1 MALLWH
7 IRIFIEPITAHFS
20 VVPFPIFTFT
30 VALQYVALQYVSA
43 IGIELSFRKFCHTC
57 AWGYTYTCTSYEGLD
72 LTKQISRKVFHPIH
86 TLSPYSRRRYH
97 GGLYFLKKFTILI

>member
-7 IRIFIEPITAHFS
+7 IRIFIDPITAHFS

-43 IGIELSFRKFCHTC
+43 IGIELAFREKH
-57 AWGYTYTCTSYEGLD
+57 A
-72 LTKQISRKVFHPIH
+72 IH
-86 TLSPYSRRRYH
+86 VH
-97 GGLYFLKKFTILI
+97 GVIHIRHMRVSI